1 VRGNKIRARIVI
13 GLVALA
19 AVALVA
25 AGCGS
30 SSSSSSSSGGA
41 SGSSSGSKGT
51 IAFLLSGPDLYYQY
65 GLDGAK
71 AAAAKLGYKIKVY
84 PNPNIS
90 PSVELANVE
99 NAVAAGVKA
108 IDGYSVGLS
117 TETATIAKASQAN
130 IPIFLMYGYSPK
142 YVGMKDVVGFEQV
155 PLIPYGNGPGTYLK
169 AHLKPGSTVGVI
181 TGQLGRGDAE
191 GYRTGFLQGLGCT
204 GNVTAGLPPLT
215 CANGVKYVSTE
226 TGHWLRPDAYTA
238 AQDIIGKYPNLTAMY
253 VENEDMAVGVHTAL
267 TAAHKNV
274 MLVSSNGAPYG
285 IAGIKAG
292 WLSASSTCSPSL
304 EGLMSVRLINAYI
317 NKQIPG
323 GKLYNSYNV
332 FVDKASVSKAVG
344 WTFFQ
349 SPAEVAHWMS
359 APLLKPT
366 VTPAS

>member
-1 VRGNKIRARIVI
+1 VRRIKIRARIVA
-13 GLVALA
+13 GLLCLA

-30 SSSSSSSSGGA
+30 SSSSSSSSGSSA
-41 SGSSSGSKGT
+41 KSTSSGSKGT

-130 IPIFLMYGYSPK
+130 IPIFLMYGYSPS
-142 YVGMKDVVGFEQV
+142 YASQKDVVGFEQV
-155 PLIPYGNGPGTYLK
+155 PLAPYGTPDGTYLK
-169 AHLKPGSTVGVI
+169 AHLKAGSTVAVI

-204 GNVTAGLPPLT
+204 GNVTAGAPPLT

-274 MLVSSNGAPYG
+274 LLVSSNGAPYG

-292 WLSASSTCSPSL
+292 WLAGTGSVSPSL
-304 EGLMSVRLINAYI
+304 EGLYSVRLINAYL

-323 GKLYNSYNV
+323 GKLYYSHWTFIN
-332 FVDKASVSKAVG
+332 KATLNKAVG

-349 SPAEVAHWMS
+349 DPSQVNYWMS
-359 APLLKPT
+359 APLLKPAPT
-366 VTPAS
+366 S

>member
-1 VRGNKIRARIVI
+1 MRHNKIRSRVTAA
-13 GLVALA
+13 VACAA
-19 AVALVA
+19 AVALI

-30 SSSSSSSSGGA
+30 SGSSSSSAAGAGSSGSSGGK
-41 SGSSSGSKGT
+41 SKGT

-71 AAAAKLGYKIKVY
+71 AAAAKLGYSIKVY

-90 PSVELANVE
+90 PSVELANVQ
-99 NAVAAGVKA
+99 NAIASGVKA

-117 TETATIAKASQAN
+117 TETATISKASQAN

-155 PLIPYGNGPGTYLK
+155 PLIPYGMGPGNYLK
-169 AHLKPGSTVGVI
+169 SHLPAGSQVAVI

-191 GYRTGFLQGLGCT
+191 GYRTGFLQGLGCQGDT
-204 GNVTAGLPPLT
+204 TAGNPPLT
-215 CANGVKYVSTE
+215 CANGVKYVATE
-226 TGHWLRPDAYTA
+226 TGHWLRPAAYQA
-238 AQDIIGKYPNLTAMY
+238 AQDIIGKYPNLKAMY

-304 EGLMSVRLINAYI
+304 EGLFSVRLIDAYM
-317 NKQIPG
+317 NKKIPG
-323 GKLYNSYNV
+323 GKLYDSYHV
-332 FVDKASVSKAVG
+332 FVDKSTVNKAVG

-349 SPAEVAHWMS
+349 DPSQVDHWMN
-359 APLLKPT
+359 APLLKPAT
-366 VTPAS
+366 

>member
-1 VRGNKIRARIVI
+1 
-13 GLVALA
+13 LTCALA
-19 AVALVA
+19 VAAVA

-30 SSSSSSSSGGA
+30 SSGGSGGGSGGSSGGSSSGG
-41 SGSSSGSKGT
+41 GGKGT

-71 AAAAKLGYKIKVY
+71 AAAAKLGYSVKVY

-90 PSVELANVE
+90 PSVELANVQ
-99 NAVAAGVKA
+99 NAIASGAKA

-155 PLIPYGNGPGTYLK
+155 PLIPYGTGPGAYMK
-169 AHLKPGSTVGVI
+169 AHLAPGSQVGII

-191 GYRTGFLQGLGCT
+191 GYRTGFLQGLGCQGDT
-204 GNVTAGLPPLT
+204 TAGNPPLT
-215 CANGVKYVSTE
+215 CANGIKYVATE
-226 TGHWLRPDAYTA
+226 TGHWLRPAAYTA
-238 AQDIIGKYPNLTAMY
+238 AQDIIGKFPNLKGLY

-267 TAAHKNV
+267 VAAHKNV
-274 MLVSSNGAPYG
+274 MIVSSNGAPYG
-285 IAGIKAG
+285 ITGIKAG
-292 WLSASSTCSPSL
+292 WLAASSTASPSL
-304 EGLMSVRLINAYI
+304 EGLYSVRLIDAYI
-317 NKQIPG
+317 KKQIPG

-332 FVDKASVSKAVG
+332 FVDKSTVNKAVG

-349 SPAEVAHWMS
+349 DPAQVNHWMS

-366 VTPAS
+366 ATS

>member
-1 VRGNKIRARIVI
+1 VRNTRVRARLLAVLT
-13 GLVALA
+13 GALV
-19 AVALVA
+19 VGLVA

-30 SSSSSSSSGGA
+30 SSNGGGSGGSSGGS
-41 SGSSSGSKGT
+41 SGGGSKGT

-71 AAAAKLGYKIKVY
+71 AAAAKLGYSVKVY

-99 NAVAAGVKA
+99 NAIASGVKA

-117 TETATIAKASQAN
+117 TETATIAKASQAG

-155 PLIPYGNGPGTYLK
+155 PLIPYGTGPGQYMK
-169 AHLKPGSTVGVI
+169 AHLPAGSEVGVI

-191 GYRTGFLQGLGCT
+191 GYRTGFLQGLGCQGDT
-204 GNVTAGLPPLT
+204 TSGTPPLT
-215 CANGVKYVSTE
+215 CANGIKYVATE
-226 TGHWLRPDAYTA
+226 TGHWLRPAAYTA
-238 AQDIIGKYPNLTAMY
+238 AQDIIGKYPNLKGLY

-274 MLVSSNGAPYG
+274 MIVSSNGAPYG

-304 EGLMSVRLINAYI
+304 EGLFSVRLIDAYMK
-317 NKQIPG
+317 KQIPG

-332 FVDKASVSKAVG
+332 FVDKSSVSKAVG

-349 SPAEVAHWMS
+349 DPAQVDHWMS
-359 APLLKPT
+359 QPLLKPT
-366 VTPAS
+366 AT